1 MQQKRQGIQQEK
13 RGGGQPIAAQP
24 RDKATRDKNAPGV
37 RATLPQ
43 EHSSTK
49 PAPQQGQRQAS
60 YVKETST
67 SPAMEFHPCELTG
80 PDGHR
85 RPGWELWVGN
95 MMFGRADSKESLLAY
110 HSRLYEPIPS
120 GHWKDRAWQPVKK
133 KSTGRPKTEERDAR
147 FDDNEVVDVE
157 ETPRDSSWVG

>member
-1 MQQKRQGIQQEK
+1 MQQKRKGIQQEK
-13 RGGGQPIAAQP
+13 RVGGQPTSVTS
-24 RDKATRDKNAPGV
+24 RDKATRDKTTPGA
-37 RATLPQ
+37 RSTLPQ

-60 YVKETST
+60 FVKETST
-67 SPAMEFHPCELTG
+67 SPAMEFRPCELTG
-80 PDGHR
+80 PDGQR

-120 GHWKDRAWQPVKK
+120 GHWKDRAWQPMKK
-133 KSTGRPKTEERDAR
+133 KPTGGSKTKERDAR
-147 FDDNEVVDVE
+147 FDDE
-157 ETPRDSSWVG
+157 EIDIEEAPGDSSWVG